1 MVGIADVQS
10 IEMATLRKRT
20 RLGAALDE
28 IPSSS
33 DSEDDELLII
43 TAITGDCCGGKE
55 RLDV

>member
-33 DSEDDELLII
+33 DSEDDELLI